1 MIGLLTYMRKES
13 LKMLGAAIILG
24 ASSVG
29 VNPQVPQADLVGIM
43 RDPHELQAN
52 KEVPR
57 SSAEKDHEGNRITW
71 KGKKHIKIRKRG

>member
-1 MIGLLTYMRKES
+1 MGKES
-13 LKMLGAAIILG
+13 LKIFGAAIILG

-29 VNPQVPQADLVGIM
+29 ITDSPQAPQADLVGFM
-43 RDPHELQAN
+43 GAPHELQAN

-71 KGKKHIKIRKRG
+71 KGKKRIKIRKRG